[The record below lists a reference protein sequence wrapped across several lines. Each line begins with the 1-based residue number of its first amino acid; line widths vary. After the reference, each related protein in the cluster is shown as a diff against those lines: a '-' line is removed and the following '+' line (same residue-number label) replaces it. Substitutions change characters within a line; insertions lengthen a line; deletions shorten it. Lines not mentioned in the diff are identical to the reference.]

1 MTKVISLVISSTDSS
16 ALVIS
21 STDSSAKKQ
30 TNTVSYI
37 NPTATNEQIRTFAQK
52 IIALTTD
59 TYQGVTKESVI

>member
-1 MTKVISLVISSTDSS
+1 MTKVISIVISSTDSS
-16 ALVIS
+16 S
-21 STDSSAKKQ
+21 KKQ

-59 TYQGVTKESVI
+59 TYNGVTKVTKESVI

>member
-1 MTKVISLVISSTDSS
+1 MTKVIS
-16 ALVIS
+16 LVIS

-30 TNTVSYI
+30 TNTVTYI

-59 TYQGVTKESVI
+59 SYQGVTKVTKESVI

>member
-1 MTKVISLVISSTDSS
+1 MVIQ
-16 ALVIS
+16 

-30 TNTVSYI
+30 TNTVTYI

-59 TYQGVTKESVI
+59 SYVGVTKVTKEEVI

>member
-1 MTKVISLVISSTDSS
+1 MTKVISIVIQSTDN
-16 ALVIS
+16 L
-21 STDSSAKKQ
+21 DKKQ

-59 TYQGVTKESVI
+59 SYVGVTKVTKESVI

>member
-1 MTKVISLVISSTDSS
+1 MTKVIS
-16 ALVIS
+16 LVIS

-37 NPTATNEQIRTFAQK
+37 NPAATNEQIRTFAQK

-59 TYQGVTKESVI
+59 SYVGVTKVTKESVI